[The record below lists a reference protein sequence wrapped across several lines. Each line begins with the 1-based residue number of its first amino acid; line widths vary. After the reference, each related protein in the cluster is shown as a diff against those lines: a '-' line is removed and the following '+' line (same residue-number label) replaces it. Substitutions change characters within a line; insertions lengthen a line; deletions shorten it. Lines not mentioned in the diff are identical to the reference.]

1 LAQDC
6 FRAIPKIVSVYFPF
20 INKHPFLRV
29 LASQLSARL
38 FSCVLVK
45 VKQKRYRVRK
55 VHIMNSINI
64 QTIKSTKSSL
74 MEIARGNWV
83 AVVVLTL
90 IVMAILVD
98 NTLQEVRAP
107 GASSEDAHYYYVAE
121 MITVILCII
130 LPALYFH
137 FGGSQARRANPAT
150 TNMQL
155 AWAIDDSD
163 EEPRWLS
170 ECSEEVCPPSVRQC
184 AKPPPRLEVE
194 PSSPCKVVEKKF
206 PSKIESNVVSHSSMI
221 DACAKAGDPQG
232 AELWHKRMLEDG
244 VEPNAHSFSSLVS
257 ACAKAGDVTA
267 ACQWL
272 GQMEVASVPAD
283 IVVYS
288 SILDACAKVG
298 DGELA
303 KQLFEKMRSQG
314 ITPDAVSYASL
325 ARPFATRGDWQEV
338 ERISGQMRSEGLAM
352 NEYFLYALLLS
363 YGSARPR
370 QANRAEIAFHEAH
383 AAGVELNKHVLT
395 AFARA
400 VGRLRC
406 SELLAELKVNG
417 QQADVRPCSPT
428 FPSARRS

>member
-1 LAQDC
+1 M
-6 FRAIPKIVSVYFPF
+6 
-20 INKHPFLRV
+20 H
-29 LASQLSARL
+29 
-38 FSCVLVK
+38 
-45 VKQKRYRVRK
+45 K
-55 VHIMNSINI
+55 VHNMNSVNI
-64 QTIKSTKSSL
+64 RTRKSTQSSL
-74 MEIARGNWV
+74 MELARGNWV
-83 AVVVLTL
+83 AVLVLTL

-98 NTLQEVRAP
+98 NTLQEVRTP
-107 GASSEDAHYYYVAE
+107 GVSSEDAHYYYVAE

-137 FGGSQARRANPAT
+137 FGGSQAQRAN
-150 TNMQL
+150 L
-155 AWAIDDSD
+155 ASNSWPLAGAVDDSD

-170 ECSEEVCPPSVRQC
+170 QCSDEVCPPSVRLR
-184 AKPPPRLEVE
+184 AKPPPRLQVE
-194 PSSPCKVVEKKF
+194 RSLPCKGTEKKF
-206 PSKIESNVVSHSSMI
+206 PSKTESAVASHSSMI

-244 VEPNAHSFSSLVS
+244 EKPSAHSFSSLVS
-257 ACAKAGDVTA
+257 ACSKAGDVTA

-272 GQMEVASVPAD
+272 GEMEVASVPAD

-298 DGELA
+298 DADRA

-325 ARPFATRGDWQEV
+325 ARPFAHRGEWQEV
-338 ERISGQMRSEGLAM
+338 ERIFEQMRSEGLAM
-352 NEYFLYALLLS
+352 NEYFLYSLLLS

-417 QQADVRPCSPT
+417 QQADVQPLSPT
-428 FPSARRS
+428 FPSTRRS